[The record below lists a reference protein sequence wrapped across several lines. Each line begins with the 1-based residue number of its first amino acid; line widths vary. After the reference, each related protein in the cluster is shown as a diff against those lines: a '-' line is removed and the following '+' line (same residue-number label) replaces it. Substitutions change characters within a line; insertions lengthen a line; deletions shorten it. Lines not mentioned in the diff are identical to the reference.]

1 MIIHREIGSSYH
13 HKPIAQVVD
22 YSTLIMEIDEE
33 VLVKEER
40 RPEAIP
46 SAIPPPIFLRRW
58 PADSLFWCF
67 RYPPPYVHDTRRGP
81 LYMGFLGQGDHLGSW
96 MDG

>member
-13 HKPIAQVVD
+13 HKPIAQGVD
-22 YSTLIMEIDEE
+22 YSPLIMEIDEE

-46 SAIPPPIFLRRW
+46 AAVPPPIFLRWW
-58 PADSLFWCF
+58 PAASLFWCF
-67 RYPPPYVHDTRRGP
+67 RSTLPPLRDTHRGT
-81 LYMGFLGQGDHLGSW
+81 LI
-96 MDG
+96 

>member
-13 HKPIAQVVD
+13 HKPIAQGVD
-22 YSTLIMEIDEE
+22 YSPLIMEIDEE

-46 SAIPPPIFLRRW
+46 AAVPPPIFLRWR
-58 PADSLFWCF
+58 PAASLLWCF
-67 RYPPPYVHDTRRGP
+67 RSPPPCVRDTRWET
-81 LYMGFLGQGDHLGSW
+81 LI
-96 MDG
+96 